1 MKTLPGELMNI
12 HPHIRLL
19 LCSLTLGL
27 SACAQQ
33 PAPLPS
39 GTEGAALNAVT
50 GKRIGT
56 IDEKTED
63 EKSEKEQKAFMARQQ
78 EEMRRQ
84 QQELDDL
91 KRQKF
96 QDDYFRSQYQN
107 KQ

>member
-1 MKTLPGELMNI
+1 MKTHYYLRTI
-12 HPHIRLL
+12 
-19 LCSLTLGL
+19 LCSLALGL
-27 SACAQQ
+27 SACVQQ
-33 PAPLPS
+33 PDPLPG

-78 EEMRRQ
+78 EEMQRQ
-84 QQELDDL
+84 QNELDDI

-96 QDDYFRSQYQN
+96 QDDYFRSQYGSQ
-107 KQ
+107 QQ